1 MMDID
6 GDGIVSIDD
15 IQTFMSRH
23 KYIGSSEVQ
32 EEWGARNPLE
42 TQASLR
48 HKTLYPQQALSEKQM
63 EEVLRELRQTLHL
76 KRVSFYDMFNQLDQ
90 NKDGF
95 ITIEEFDKIDK
106 WVKFEQSVKD
116 GLFAFID
123 KGKIGMIDY
132 ATFL

>member
-1 MMDID
+1 
-6 GDGIVSIDD
+6 
-15 IQTFMSRH
+15 
-23 KYIGSSEVQ
+23 
-32 EEWGARNPLE
+32 
-42 TQASLR
+42 
-48 HKTLYPQQALSEKQM
+48 M

-106 WVKFEQSVKD
+106 WVKFEQAVKD